1 MARSRKFDY
10 QNLVEKELG
19 VAPDGISLDELLQR
33 CALEVDR
40 STLFRHL
47 ARLIE
52 IGRVER
58 IGKARASRYRLLKA
72 AQAHTAPE
80 VPPAQVFAPAPST
93 QMTQQ
98 APLHEPLHLAASAAP
113 HQPQSGRT
121 EPYQTPPAA
130 PDYSTA
136 VRKAVRT
143 LVRDWKRRNDVNLRI
158 YLSLL
163 VKREQVEGAA
173 AAVEVAL
180 AGLHQGNLNEYG
192 LTPAEFDRFITS
204 EDGQT
209 AVG

>member
-19 VAPDGISLDELLQR
+19 AAPDGISLDELLQR

-58 IGKARASRYRLLKA
+58 IGKARASRYRLRD
-72 AQAHTAPE
+72 
-80 VPPAQVFAPAPST
+80 PAQTHTPAVAPPDQFLAPAPST
-93 QMTQQ
+93 QTAQQ
-98 APLHEPLHLAASAAP
+98 APLPEPLHLAASAAP
-113 HQPQSGRT
+113 HLPQSGRT

-130 PDYSTA
+130 PDYGTA

-143 LVRDWKRRNDVNLRI
+143 VVRDWKRRNDVNLRI

-163 VKREQVEGAA
+163 VKREQIEAA
-173 AAVEVAL
+173 AVAVEVAL
-180 AGLHQGNLNEYG
+180 AGLHEGNLNEYG
-192 LTPAEFDRFITS
+192 LTPAEFDRFIAS
-204 EDGQT
+204 EHGQT
-209 AVG
+209 AGG